1 MSLTQPST
9 DLEVPPEVVTGSRAE
24 LRWRDTMTQAL
35 PRLPVHE
42 AEPKVEDRTKNEC
55 EKPTHECKVR
65 LGIRLTQELNGEAVT

>member
-1 MSLTQPST
+1 
-9 DLEVPPEVVTGSRAE
+9 
-24 LRWRDTMTQAL
+24 MTQAL

-65 LGIRLTQELNGEAVT
+65 LGIRLTQELNGGSSHIREPVWRARPEPTLGRPDVR